1 MIVLE
6 SNSILELVPLE
17 IISVGVLTSSDCST
31 FFVPISIICFL
42 GSSFSS
48 SVFTDW
54 ISLPFSSNESM
65 KVVVRAP
72 LPPS

>member
-1 MIVLE
+1 MIVFD
-6 SNSILELVPLE
+6 SNSTLELVPLE
-17 IISVGVLTSSDCST
+17 IISVGVLTSSVCSI
-31 FFVPISIICFL
+31 FLPISIICFL

-65 KVVVRAP
+65 NVVVCEP
-72 LPPS
+72 LFPS

>member
-17 IISVGVLTSSDCST
+17 IISVGVLTSSDCSI

-72 LPPS
+72 LLPS

>member
-1 MIVLE
+1 MIVLD
-6 SNSILELVPLE
+6 SNSTLELALLE
-17 IISVGVLTSSDCST
+17 IISVGVLTSSVFSI
-31 FFVPISIICFL
+31 FFVPISIICFF

-65 KVVVRAP
+65 NVVVCEP
-72 LPPS
+72 LLPS